1 MSFAYRFCRYSKKDR
16 NIVFAP
22 NYVSSTEDETEKL
35 IAIAKEEKKPDIEKC
50 KNHNLQFNSLT
61 KKVKSLIERKISPS
75 EQIQELIND
84 SLLQKWVEEGQKFHI
99 EGEKDTC
106 AFCGNILSP
115 QHWVRLKKH
124 FNQEYNNLKSLI
136 RSLMQNIEDEISS
149 IEKQNPMDE
158 TLFYAKY
165 KDNVIDLIA
174 KRKETC
180 NRYSSSLNQ
189 LIKVLKK
196 RKDNPFVPIDFVEPK
211 NFTIELDENLTNY
224 DKIRKKSNEHT
235 DLLTKEQDEAKN
247 KLRQNEVFRFLKE
260 IDYTAEKTSID
271 NLNKIAKESQNI
283 FSAIQKKANDITEE
297 ISNLRSKLKDEGK
310 GARRVDELLKHFF
323 GHDSLTLSAVLNENP
338 EDDNAPKYRFEIM
351 RGKQKAYHLSE
362 GECSLMAFCYFIA
375 KLEDTETENITP
387 IIWIDDPI
395 SSLDSNH
402 VFFVYALLRS
412 EIFNPQKFKQIF
424 ISTHNL
430 DFLKYLKR
438 LNINGMTKGYFMTE
452 RDINQCN
459 LSTMPRYLK
468 EYVTEFNYLFHQI
481 YKCAHSDT
489 QNDENYN
496 VFYNFGNNARKFI
509 EIYLSYKYPDAQS
522 NQNDKKLAKFFGDSI
537 ASSLTERFY
546 HEYSHL
552 SGSFER
558 GQTPVNSPEI
568 KKIAVNIL
576 QKIKAYDIDQ
586 YASLIESIG
595 ETEDNG
601 H

>member
-1 MSFAYRFCRYSKKDR
+1 M
-16 NIVFAP
+16 
-22 NYVSSTEDETEKL
+22 
-35 IAIAKEEKKPDIEKC
+35 
-50 KNHNLQFNSLT
+50 
-61 KKVKSLIERKISPS
+61 
-75 EQIQELIND
+75 
-84 SLLQKWVEEGQKFHI
+84 
-99 EGEKDTC
+99 
-106 AFCGNILSP
+106 
-115 QHWVRLKKH
+115 
-124 FNQEYNNLKSLI
+124 
-136 RSLMQNIEDEISS
+136 
-149 IEKQNPMDE
+149 
-158 TLFYAKY
+158 
-165 KDNVIDLIA
+165 
-174 KRKETC
+174 
-180 NRYSSSLNQ
+180 
-189 LIKVLKK
+189 
-196 RKDNPFVPIDFVEPK
+196 EPK
-211 NFTIELDENLTNY
+211 NFTIELDEKLTNY

-235 DLLTKEQDEAKN
+235 DLLTKEHDEAKN

-283 FSAIQKKANDITEE
+283 FSAIQKEANDITEE

-362 GECSLMAFCYFIA
+362 GECSLIAFCYFIA

-402 VFFVYALLRS
+402 VFFVYGLLRS

-468 EYVTEFNYLFHQI
+468 EYVTEFN
-481 YKCAHSDT
+481 
-489 QNDENYN
+489 
-496 VFYNFGNNARKFI
+496 
-509 EIYLSYKYPDAQS
+509 
-522 NQNDKKLAKFFGDSI
+522 
-537 ASSLTERFY
+537 
-546 HEYSHL
+546 
-552 SGSFER
+552 
-558 GQTPVNSPEI
+558 
-568 KKIAVNIL
+568 
-576 QKIKAYDIDQ
+576 
-586 YASLIESIG
+586 
-595 ETEDNG
+595 
-601 H
+601 